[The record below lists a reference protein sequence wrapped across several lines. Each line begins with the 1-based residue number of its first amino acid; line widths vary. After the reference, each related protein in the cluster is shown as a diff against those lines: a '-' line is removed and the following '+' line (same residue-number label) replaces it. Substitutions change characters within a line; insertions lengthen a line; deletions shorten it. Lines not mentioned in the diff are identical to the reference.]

1 MPSISFNF
9 TPAALRLR
17 VNEPETP
24 TEPGSDPAADD
35 EVNYPHEQLKLVHA
49 EVTRQRTAVA
59 TRLGSMHTRGVI
71 LVTASGLTT
80 TVLANSWISG
90 WQFIGVLLTLAAAI
104 LGLWAVRPSKGIDAN
119 VTLHLNERLQA
130 EPYET
135 EHSIVMDSIAGL
147 KDDMEKVELLGKQIV
162 VGYGILVASWIAM
175 PVMVVL
181 VNAKII

>member
-1 MPSISFNF
+1 MASVSFNF

-17 VNEPETP
+17 VNEPDLTP
-24 TEPGSDPAADD
+24 ADD
-35 EVNYPHEQLKLVHA
+35 EPNYPHDQLKLVHA

-59 TRLGSMHTRGVI
+59 QRLGSMHTRGVI

-90 WQFIGVLLTLAAAI
+90 WQFISVLLTLAAAV
-104 LGLWAVRPSKGIDAN
+104 LGLWVVRPLKGVDAD

-135 EHSIVMDSIAGL
+135 EYSIVTDSIAGL
-147 KDDMEKVELLGKQIV
+147 KDDMGKVEGLGRQIV
-162 VGYGILVASWIAM
+162 SGYGILVASWIVM